1 MTQVFEVK
9 KIDGKGLGWVA
20 NKDIKRGSVIFSEN
34 PQLELSLEQKDAKS
48 MEINFN
54 PNWVEKVMSS
64 FNRMNKTDQDE
75 YMKLSNSFDNIQ
87 FLIPQHR
94 MILQKEIENR
104 KTVIS
109 SKEPDK
115 NKVEEI
121 LKILDICETNSYPQG
136 VYIKISRLN
145 HSCRPNAMFCE
156 GSKSFESRIRAASKI
171 NAGEEITISYVPTT
185 VKHMN
190 RKERQKWLL
199 KWRQFVCR
207 CNFCQH
213 NAEDEKDFA
222 LYELFHRAEQL
233 KKDHFDSDSVPLPV
247 PFYRQGVDL
256 YKGLYKLGR
265 EKNISPSVLFHYLQ
279 DGFNFGYQG
288 FLISNGNV
296 KEQFKTDSEKFAETA
311 EKFHKILANDA
322 VDLEL
327 WKKRQNLETYRS
339 NAIRVWVE
347 YALAHPGVSVNP
359 IPTRVQIM
367 PTRI

>member
-1 MTQVFEVK
+1 
-9 KIDGKGLGWVA
+9 
-20 NKDIKRGSVIFSEN
+20 
-34 PQLELSLEQKDAKS
+34 
-48 MEINFN
+48 
-54 PNWVEKVMSS
+54 
-64 FNRMNKTDQDE
+64 
-75 YMKLSNSFDNIQ
+75 
-87 FLIPQHR
+87 
-94 MILQKEIENR
+94 
-104 KTVIS
+104 
-109 SKEPDK
+109 
-115 NKVEEI
+115 
-121 LKILDICETNSYPQG
+121 
-136 VYIKISRLN
+136 
-145 HSCRPNAMFCE
+145 
-156 GSKSFESRIRAASKI
+156 
-171 NAGEEITISYVPTT
+171 
-185 VKHMN
+185 MN

-256 YKGLYKLGR
+256 YKRLYKLGR
-265 EKNISPSVLFHYLQ
+265 EKNILPSVLFHYLQ
-279 DGFNFGYQG
+279 DGFSFGYQG
-288 FLISNGNV
+288 FIFSNGNV

-339 NAIRVWVE
+339 NAIRGWVE

>member
-1 MTQVFEVK
+1 MSQVFEVK

-20 NKDIKRGSVIFSEN
+20 NKDIKRGSVIFTEN
-34 PQLELSLEQKDAKS
+34 PQLELSLEQKGAKS

-279 DGFNFGYQG
+279 DGFSFGYQG
-288 FLISNGNV
+288 FIFSNGNV

-339 NAIRVWVE
+339 NAIRGWVE
-347 YALAHPGVSVNP
+347 YALAHPGVSVYP

>member
-9 KIDGKGLGWVA
+9 KIEGKGLGWVA
-20 NKDIKRGSVIFSEN
+20 NKDIKRGSVIFTEN
-34 PQLELSLEQKDAKS
+34 PHLELSLEQKGAKS

-94 MILQKEIENR
+94 MLLQKEIENR

-115 NKVEEI
+115 NKVEGI
-121 LKILDICETNSYPQG
+121 MKILDICETNSYPQG
-136 VYIKISRLN
+136 VYITISRLN

-199 KWRQFVCR
+199 KRRQFVCR
-207 CNFCQH
+207 CNFCQYD
-213 NAEDEKDFA
+213 AEDEKDFA
-222 LYELFHRAEQL
+222 LYELFQRAEQL
-233 KKDHFDSDSVPLPV
+233 KKTTLILMFLFEFLFIGKVWTFTKDCTNLAERKIYRRLSCFITYKMDSVLDIKDFSFQTEVSKSNSRQTVKNLPK
-247 PFYRQGVDL
+247 QL
-256 YKGLYKLGR
+256 
-265 EKNISPSVLFHYLQ
+265 KNFS
-279 DGFNFGYQG
+279 NFWQRMMQCT
-288 FLISNGNV
+288 V
-296 KEQFKTDSEKFAETA
+296 
-311 EKFHKILANDA
+311 ND
-322 VDLEL
+322 
-327 WKKRQNLETYRS
+327 
-339 NAIRVWVE
+339 
-347 YALAHPGVSVNP
+347 
-359 IPTRVQIM
+359 
-367 PTRI
+367 